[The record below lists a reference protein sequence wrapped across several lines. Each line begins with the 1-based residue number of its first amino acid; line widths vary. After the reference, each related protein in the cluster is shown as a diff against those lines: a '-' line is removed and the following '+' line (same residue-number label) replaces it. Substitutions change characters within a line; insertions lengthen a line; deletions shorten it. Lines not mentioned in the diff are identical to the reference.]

1 MKVISSIDFN
11 WIDKIPD
18 GINLFLYSKDL
29 RAKDKR
35 YFPIGDDWGQV
46 DRLLYAKM
54 FNKENLKKAL
64 ASIIPQLPEDMFI
77 QVRDAKGTTYCTYP
91 DNIQSSH
98 RKINSSQKGFE
109 NVVEGTVYD
118 DYHIDTT
125 GQGILDV
132 EHIINEI
139 EGRGNQ
145 AVLTVQ
151 TSDGRVAHT
160 QFNAKDWKEYKDA
173 VNGVDDFSRNSGTKG
188 AAITDV
194 WVTEV
199 EGGSYV
205 RNSRRPIKSALQTEV
220 VENFPEYMVYYAVY
234 GEPGGDIT
242 DEDIQSF
249 EEWRERNGYGWCY
262 GFADDNVEGSF
273 DSHPAFGLPCDTIPV
288 VFKKITSSRKPI
300 KSSKVSDIADEK
312 MISFEDV
319 YSVFEQYGY
328 EDYKGEA
335 KKFLNSD
342 IKDVQDKFDEMA
354 ELKVMFDL
362 EDWSDN
368 EITSARFLVEDENG
382 EVIGEADTYEEAESL
397 GGTIIVDSESQEMGG
412 QEDMN
417 GVFQSRE
424 IKSAVDFGWEVRTSD
439 AMKALDLFIEYAGE
453 EEALES
459 LARALSTDDLK
470 ENLEWIAQQW
480 GFAEEIED
488 LDNAWDK
495 YETCKELMGTTELLN
510 NLSQA
515 IGYDELAADM
525 AFIFRMNDF
534 REWDEVSGYDDEEE
548 YHDPTEIDE
557 DKQDYCLFDFLYNAY
572 GKDMA
577 QPIEDAIYD
586 AECFDEIFVQYESEG
601 GEYTEEDDP
610 CFDNKELAAKVVNN
624 VLDSY
629 GIDVSTIQPKS
640 SEVTNSRSFPVKT
653 VKNILSGVW
662 TEEQAA
668 NNISQKQN
676 INVGYARQILS
687 SWIDQYKP
695 KLIKSGILDIAEDIN
710 TEFDIDGDL
719 ESWGEQY
726 TNDSGKSNT
735 VGGEMVRA
743 ANQIIYRYNNDGD
756 MIGRGYG
763 NESVNAAARYITEKA
778 EMGVNEQIQKW
789 LDHEERADD
798 NDYYNFI
805 ETFTTEIEQILREN
819 PELFQKPNKDDFW
832 DWKEDDDMNY
842 GLDECYLDD
851 GNGNQYWFQLDSGDR
866 WYCTGIELDP
876 YSITYSEGD
885 RIYEDDEYVDEI
897 DPTEE
902 FGSFEADGFIYEY
915 AGDDFDDEKDQYV
928 SWQVTK
934 VTPVDPYCDEG
945 DTFDFYD
952 FEPDEL
958 MGYTLYDHNG
968 NEIDERTFLASSLI
982 KSNITSGDEVV
993 IEIERHG
1000 KWEIVAQSD
1009 DERGWTLK
1017 GDATPAIF
1025 DNKADAKNSQLAKD
1039 LARDGYSP
1047 NQGNMRFKKYS

>member
-1 MKVISSIDFN
+1 MTKTFREWFDMISDRLAKAIAREGYTPNFVWNNAIEQKGKDWVDSEQISRDEFVDFITHQTGLPYSYRNRINKWFGNLEQSRKPIKSSDDSIN
-11 WIDKIPD
+11 GLSPRQYRNAIDKASEMIAD
-18 GINLFLYSKDL
+18 GERDVQKICKATKLDEGDVNAMIADQDEFEESVNSSRKPVKSDL
-29 RAKDKR
+29 NVEDEAAYWDGLEDAACGLAPADEDDPSYMKGYRNGKKRSGRKSYADKI
-35 YFPIGDDWGQV
+35 YD
-46 DRLLYAKM
+46 
-54 FNKENLKKAL
+54 EL
-64 ASIIPQLPEDMFI
+64 ASSRRI
-77 QVRDAKGTTYCTYP
+77 T
-91 DNIQSSH
+91 
-98 RKINSSQKGFE
+98 SSQKGYE
-109 NVVEGTVYD
+109 NVVDSTVYD

-139 EGRGNQ
+139 EDRGNQ

-151 TSDGRVAHT
+151 TSDGRVSHT

-173 VNGVDDFSRNSGTKG
+173 VNGVDEFSRNSGTKG

-199 EGGSYV
+199 KGGSYV
-205 RNSRRPIKSALQTEV
+205 RNSRKA
-220 VENFPEYMVYYAVY
+220 
-234 GEPGGDIT
+234 
-242 DEDIQSF
+242 
-249 EEWRERNGYGWCY
+249 
-262 GFADDNVEGSF
+262 
-273 DSHPAFGLPCDTIPV
+273 
-288 VFKKITSSRKPI
+288 I

-342 IKDVQDKFDEMA
+342 WEDVQDKFDEMA
-354 ELKVMFDL
+354 ELAVMFDL

-397 GGTIIVDSESQEMGG
+397 GGAIIVDSESQEMGG
-412 QEDMN
+412 QEDM
-417 GVFQSRE
+417 GGLFQSKN
-424 IKSAVDFGWEVRTSD
+424 ITSANNYGWEVDSSE
-439 AMKALDLFIEYAGE
+439 AMEALDMFVEYVGE
-453 EEALES
+453 DTALEELAKS
-459 LARALSTDDLK
+459 LGENSLE
-470 ENLEWIAQQW
+470 ENLEWVCRQW
-480 GFAEEIED
+480 GFLEEIED
-488 LDNAWDK
+488 LDVWEQF
-495 YETCKELMGTTELLN
+495 ETAKEYMGVSELLN

-515 IGYDELAADM
+515 IGYDELSECM
-525 AFIFRMNDF
+525 AYIFRMYDF
-534 REWDEVSGYDDEEE
+534 REWDERNGS
-548 YHDPTEIDE
+548 DE
-557 DKQDYCLFDFLYNAY
+557 DY
-572 GKDMA
+572 
-577 QPIEDAIYD
+577 ED
-586 AECFDEIFVQYESEG
+586 
-601 GEYTEEDDP
+601 EEDD
-610 CFDNKELAAKVVNN
+610 E
-624 VLDSY
+624 
-629 GIDVSTIQPKS
+629 I
-640 SEVTNSRSFPVKT
+640 TNSRSFPVKT
-653 VKNILSGVW
+653 VKAILSGRW
-662 TEEQAA
+662 SEEQAVQ
-668 NNISQKQN
+668 NIADKQN
-676 INVGYARQILS
+676 VNTGYARQILS

-763 NESVNAAARYITEKA
+763 NESINAAARYITEKA

-902 FGSFEADGFIYEY
+902 FGSFEANGFIYEY